1 MEGIENQILSIEK
14 KLVKLVDQQDNLKQ
28 TNVSLRQ
35 ENEDLKALV
44 SKQTEQISELENK
57 IKMLKIAKSL
67 EQTGEG
73 NTEVKRKITE
83 FVKEIDKCIALL
95 NG

>member
-28 TNVSLRQ
+28 TNVSLRK